1 MSMASMICLLV
12 GSVLSHSAKIHQ
24 SALGLANDTGWYES
38 IYRTAAD
45 DEQRTTHWS
54 HRLIPELT
62 LRAWHGRRLNLR
74 TLIAT
79 KGRLSRAMWGIA
91 IIFTWGASRSHRA
104 SRAASDGV
112 QGELR

>member
-1 MSMASMICLLV
+1 MASIICLLV
-12 GSVLSHSAKIHQ
+12 GSILSHSTKTHQ

-38 IYRTAAD
+38 IHRTAAD
-45 DEQRTTHWS
+45 DEQRTMHWS

-79 KGRLSRAMWGIA
+79 KGRLSRAMWGMA
-91 IIFTWGASRSHRA
+91 IIFTWGASRSGRI
-104 SRAASDGV
+104 SRSAFDGF